1 MSRSALISS
10 EELNKQKNYIS
21 LVREMNSGKDRYV
34 YIKTFGCQQNEADS
48 ERIYGMA
55 EAMGYKKTDDPA
67 LADMILVNTCA
78 VREHA
83 ELKALSITG
92 GFKKYKEAKP
102 ELILGICGCMVAQE
116 HRKNDIKTK
125 YPYIDILLGATLIH
139 RFPEILYVTLKNGG
153 RSFWID
159 NEVSVIA
166 EELPIKRS
174 ENSASAWVSVMYGCN
189 NFCTYCIV
197 PYVRGRERSREHGV
211 ILNEIKQL
219 LSEGV
224 REITLLGQNVN
235 SYGKDIEGEYD
246 FSELLTA
253 ICTLDGECV
262 LHFMTS
268 HPKDAS
274 KKLID
279 VMANNPVRKNKIGIA
294 CQLHLPL
301 QAGND
306 RVLAAMNRHYTYDEY
321 MALIDYAK
329 KKMPDISLTTDI
341 IVGFPSETD
350 DEFEDTLKALKRVKY
365 DNIFSFIYSKRKG
378 TPAAEM
384 KDQVDDAV
392 KQERMR
398 RLLDV
403 QNEIS
408 REKNEQ
414 LVGSVVR
421 VLVEGMS
428 KTDENKLTGRTEQNK
443 IVHFEGDISL
453 KGSYVE
459 LKIISAEAHSM
470 LGELIR

>member
-92 GFKKYKEAKP
+92 GFKKYKEARP

-166 EELPIKRS
+166 EELPIKRL

-384 KDQVDDAV
+384 KDQVDDSV

-421 VLVEGMS
+421 VLVEGIS

-443 IVHFEGDISL
+443 IVHFEGDSSL

-459 LKIISAEAHSM
+459 LKIIAAEAHSM
-470 LGELIR
+470 LGELI

>member
-92 GFKKYKEAKP
+92 GFKKYKEARP

-166 EELPIKRS
+166 EELPVKRS

-421 VLVEGMS
+421 VLVEGIS

-443 IVHFEGDISL
+443 IVHFEGDSSL

-459 LKIISAEAHSM
+459 LKIIAAEAHSM
-470 LGELIR
+470 LGELI

>member
-92 GFKKYKEAKP
+92 GLKKYKEARP

-166 EELPIKRS
+166 EELPIKRL

-253 ICTLDGECV
+253 ICELDGECV

-306 RVLAAMNRHYTYDEY
+306 RVLAAMNRHYIYDEY

-329 KKMPDISLTTDI
+329 EKMPDISLTTDI

-392 KQERMR
+392 KQERMC

-421 VLVEGMS
+421 VLVEGIS

-443 IVHFEGDISL
+443 IVHFEGDSSL

-459 LKIISAEAHSM
+459 LKIIAAEAHSM

>member
-92 GFKKYKEAKP
+92 GFKKYKEARP

-166 EELPIKRS
+166 EELPIKRL

-253 ICTLDGECV
+253 ICELDGECV

-306 RVLAAMNRHYTYDEY
+306 RVLAAMNRHYIYDEY

-329 KKMPDISLTTDI
+329 EKMPDISLTTDI

-392 KQERMR
+392 KQERMC

-421 VLVEGMS
+421 VLVEGIS

-443 IVHFEGDISL
+443 IVHFEGDSSL

-459 LKIISAEAHSM
+459 LKIIAAEAHSM
-470 LGELIR
+470 LGELI

>member
-92 GFKKYKEAKP
+92 GFKKYKEARP

-166 EELPIKRS
+166 EELPIKRL

-253 ICTLDGECV
+253 ICELDGECV

-306 RVLAAMNRHYTYDEY
+306 RVLAAMNRHYIYDEY

-329 KKMPDISLTTDI
+329 EKMPDISLTTDI

-392 KQERMR
+392 KQERMC

-421 VLVEGMS
+421 VLVEGIS

-443 IVHFEGDISL
+443 IVHFEGDSSL

-459 LKIISAEAHSM
+459 LKIIAAEAHSM

>member
-92 GFKKYKEAKP
+92 GFKKYKEARP

-166 EELPIKRS
+166 EELPIKRL

-306 RVLAAMNRHYTYDEY
+306 RVLAAMNRHYIYDEY

-329 KKMPDISLTTDI
+329 EKMPDISLTTDI

-384 KDQVDDAV
+384 KDQVDDSV

-421 VLVEGMS
+421 VLVEGIS

-443 IVHFEGDISL
+443 IVHFEGDSSL

-459 LKIISAEAHSM
+459 LKIIAAEAHSM